1 MKNGGTGQSH
11 NPFSPFSC
19 YRHQHLCTV
28 SSRTRS
34 FSPPSPSSPGPW
46 AMPPQPS
53 PHSLSPHALP
63 AGSVGCQSPQVSSS
77 HPDSALTLESRCSQL
92 YQWKWGR
99 GIAVGNG
106 KKGLRGFGTPCI
118 HFRTPHGNVSGVW
131 HWQNGGKNRNT
142 GHDSLAPRFS
152 GIRYSHTRQ
161 EPSAPVRGF
170 LLYLQK
176 WYLSLPPGESAPG
189 TLPTDTGPKP

>member
-1 MKNGGTGQSH
+1 
-11 NPFSPFSC
+11 
-19 YRHQHLCTV
+19 
-28 SSRTRS
+28 
-34 FSPPSPSSPGPW
+34 
-46 AMPPQPS
+46 MPPQPS
-53 PHSLSPHALP
+53 PRSLSPHALP

-77 HPDSALTLESRCSQL
+77 HPDSALTLESRCNQL

-99 GIAVGNG
+99 EIAVGNG

-131 HWQNGGKNRNT
+131 RWQNGGKNRNT

-161 EPSAPVRGF
+161 EPSAPIGGGSCSICRSGTSRCLQERALQV
-170 LLYLQK
+170 LYRLTQVPSPS
-176 WYLSLPPGESAPG
+176 WPSLS
-189 TLPTDTGPKP
+189 